1 MPDCPHNHIQ
11 DSGLQ
16 AFREIIREK
25 TDGGQTIVDFLSD
38 AADGNLPKFEPHHR
52 IQASEILVRYGFKG
66 ADEPAKQHN
75 DSQPKSVLS
84 SVEGTPSANRSG
96 TAPGAPALKK
106 PRPEHS
112 RRADDTDPA
121 IDDFA
126 QTIRDKTENGLTIV
140 RNLVHIMETH
150 EEPYKPHHNLR
161 AARRLIENGF
171 PLTDALLC
179 APDCSHHSFK
189 KPFLSP
195 DEGAEDAPVEDL
207 RSDEE
212 RLAAIEAD
220 LNKMIDKGIIT
231 PDPNAPPIDIS
242 SYRMPK
248 DFDSSPYEDEEAAA
262 FWAEIDLRVERQKQW
277 PEIEERRRK
286 KLEQIYPSHSD
297 KDGETPDT

>member
-75 DSQPKSVLS
+75 DSQPKPVPS
-84 SVEGTPSANRSG
+84 SVEGRSSPK
-96 TAPGAPALKK
+96 TGAPALKK

-126 QTIRDKTENGLTIV
+126 QTIRDQTENGLTIV

-179 APDCSHHSFK
+179 SPDCSHHAPAHPEPIEGDDSESEEFVPDPGWVETLHEIK
-189 KPFLSP
+189 RME
-195 DEGAEDAPVEDL
+195 DEG
-207 RSDEE
+207 
-212 RLAAIEAD
+212 I
-220 LNKMIDKGIIT
+220 IDKVEY
-231 PDPNAPPIDIS
+231 DPFKPMYNWAPKEVV
-242 SYRMPK
+242 MP
-248 DFDSSPYEDEEAAA
+248 YADEIADKFRAKLDLQ
-262 FWAEIDLRVERQKQW
+262 AERRANW

-286 KLEQIYPSHSD
+286 KLEQIYPSHSED
-297 KDGETPDT
+297 EDGETPDT

>member
-25 TDGGQTIVDFLSD
+25 TDGGQTIVDFLND

-75 DSQPKSVLS
+75 DSQPKPVLS
-84 SVEGTPSANRSG
+84 SVEGTPSANRSRS
-96 TAPGAPALKK
+96 APGAPALNK

-112 RRADDTDPA
+112 RRADDRDPA

-179 APDCSHHSFK
+179 SPDCTHHAPVHPEPIEGDDSESEEFVPDPGWVETLHEIK
-189 KPFLSP
+189 RME
-195 DEGAEDAPVEDL
+195 DEG
-207 RSDEE
+207 
-212 RLAAIEAD
+212 I
-220 LNKMIDKGIIT
+220 IDKVEY
-231 PDPNAPPIDIS
+231 DPFKPMYNWAP
-242 SYRMPK
+242 K
-248 DFDSSPYEDEEAAA
+248 EVVLPYADEIADKFRAKLDLQ
-262 FWAEIDLRVERQKQW
+262 AERRANW

-286 KLEQIYPSHSD
+286 KLEQIYPSHSED
-297 KDGETPDT
+297 EDGETPDT